1 VQEVEKV
8 VKMFSTNKIK
18 ELSYTQCLLIE
29 SRIKELRGET
39 EETNNQIMKLMLK
52 LNSEIDN
59 IKSTIE
65 NINSKMDIKI
75 NMANSRL
82 SFLEKNLILLVNI
95 LKEES
100 NASEQ
105 SDQSI

>member
-1 VQEVEKV
+1 VQEVEKA

-18 ELSYTQCLLIE
+18 ELSYAQCMLIE
-29 SRIKELRGET
+29 SRIKELRGEI
-39 EETNNQIMKLMLK
+39 EETNNQIMKLVLK

-65 NINSKMDIKI
+65 NINSKIEVKL

-82 SFLEKNLILLVNI
+82 SFLEKNFLLLTNI

-105 SDQSI
+105 SDKSI